1 MSWSPVNRV
10 GASALLAGALLVA
23 AHSAFGQQGQPEAP
37 AGAPAYRAALV
48 TYGPGPIYWQRF
60 GHNAIWLQEPAR
72 GLDHVFNFGFFDFN
86 QESFLLRFVQG
97 RMLYFAAMLPAADEE
112 AYYRRENRSIRV
124 QTLNLDPAQYARL
137 RDFLLFSV
145 QPENRNYLYD
155 YYLDNCS
162 TRIRDA
168 LDIALDGALAEQF
181 RPQPGL
187 ETFRDHTRRSTVAE
201 YWYYLGLEV
210 VLGMPVDRPI
220 DRWEEM
226 FMPAV
231 LADSLNEVTQL
242 RARGLQPLVAEDREV
257 FVSSLPP
264 PPAWPPELWWRY
276 LLPSLAVL
284 ALAWLAARHG
294 SPVLVEGFMQGWLL
308 TGGTLGLL
316 MVAIW
321 VGTDH
326 AAANPNC
333 NLLLLNPLMVLGL
346 VRPLRKPLALL
357 IGLAA
362 FTAVVVAI
370 LPDVQYT
377 RDVAAL
383 LAPLDLA
390 CALRMWRTSAPAGG
404 RVRTSA

>member
-1 MSWSPVNRV
+1 MSWSPVSV
-10 GASALLAGALLVA
+10 LLAGTLLVA
-23 AHSAFGQQGQPEAP
+23 ARLVFGQQGPPAAAP
-37 AGAPAYRAALV
+37 QAPAYRASLV
-48 TYGPGPIYWQRF
+48 TYGPGSIYWQRF

-112 AYYRRENRSIRV
+112 ASYHRENRSIRV
-124 QTLNLDPAQYARL
+124 QRLNLDPAQYARL

-187 ETFRDHTRRSTVAE
+187 QTFRDHTRRSTVE
-201 YWYYLGLEV
+201 DYWYYLGLEV
-210 VLGMPVDRPI
+210 ALGMPVDRPI

-226 FMPAV
+226 FMPVV
-231 LADSLNEVTQL
+231 LADSLGEVTQL
-242 RARGLQPLVAEDREV
+242 RAKGLQPLVADDRQV

-264 PPAWPPELWWRY
+264 PPARPPELWWRY
-276 LLPSLAVL
+276 LAPSLAVL
-284 ALAWLAARHG
+284 ALAWVAASFG
-294 SPVLVEGFMQGWLL
+294 PPVLVEGFMQGWLL

-346 VRPLRKPLALL
+346 ASPLRRPLALV

-362 FTAVVVAI
+362 LAAVAVAI
-370 LPDVQYT
+370 LPGLQYM

-390 CALRMWRTSAPAGG
+390 CALRMWRTPAP
-404 RVRTSA
+404 